1 MVVSGR
7 HSARIDTCRTS
18 PRRLQLC
25 APALTHTVIATK
37 RSPWVFVGEV
47 EVSLQLLP
55 GTQHHRTPGA
65 SFSCLE
71 GIIALD
77 SVFEILQC
85 RERCLHRRSNNHVAN
100 LDVRPHSFQS
110 PSCCRKSHPVLR
122 SKAVPGTK
130 SKAWQLPQIFSER
143 RSHSHRLGSHP
154 SSPTRTSV
162 SEICPKFSST
172 TSRSS
177 NWVSPPFRT
186 RPRLSPF
193 VVYILLGA
201 WLLLASST
209 SRTGMWRSYRR
220 RLPLLFLV
228 LFATVAHL
236 VVNLGAPAPGFS
248 SCLPPQCVLVLFL
261 CIFTHEPLCILV
273 ILALRRTSGSRP
285 PS

>member
-1 MVVSGR
+1 M
-7 HSARIDTCRTS
+7 
-18 PRRLQLC
+18 
-25 APALTHTVIATK
+25 
-37 RSPWVFVGEV
+37 
-47 EVSLQLLP
+47 
-55 GTQHHRTPGA
+55 
-65 SFSCLE
+65 
-71 GIIALD
+71 
-77 SVFEILQC
+77 
-85 RERCLHRRSNNHVAN
+85 
-100 LDVRPHSFQS
+100 RPHSFQS

-130 SKAWQLPQIFSER
+130 SKAWQLPQIFLER

-186 RPRLSPF
+186 RPRLSPS
-193 VVYILLGA
+193 VVSSWVHGCSLPLPPLALACGA
-201 WLLLASST
+201 PPC
-209 SRTGMWRSYRR
+209 SYRR